1 MPVCAGKARITLPA
15 FGAVTLLPA
24 ANGTAPAAVTAT
36 ATADGAILRNDRVT
50 LTLDREGH
58 VTGYTLDGRE
68 MTAGRPMNVLRMYK
82 DVPRIFDAWDID
94 SNYREQDSWTS
105 TAETFEI
112 VEAAGFAASVRW
124 TGKIGHSTVAQTIT
138 LCADSPVAEFDTTV
152 QWHELHR
159 LLKVEFPVDVR
170 AENAYHEI
178 QFGYVERPTHRSR
191 GYDQQRFEVCN
202 HRYTALADNAHGCA
216 VVNDC
221 KYGVG
226 VEQNSIELTLLRAA
240 ASPEMGTD
248 QGEQTF
254 RYGFTAWNTSFAEAP
269 IVQQAAA
276 FNDAP
281 LVELGGALHTF
292 SAFTTDA
299 KNVILDTV
307 KPADDSSGDI
317 ILRVYES
324 KKADTFYHIQSG
336 LPVQALVPCDLME
349 NPIGEA
355 AAADAQLHVKPFE
368 VQMYRVKL

>member
-1 MPVCAGKARITLPA
+1 M
-15 FGAVTLLPA
+15 
-24 ANGTAPAAVTAT
+24 
-36 ATADGAILRNDRVT
+36 
-50 LTLDREGH
+50 
-58 VTGYTLDGRE
+58 
-68 MTAGRPMNVLRMYK
+68 
-82 DVPRIFDAWDID
+82 
-94 SNYREQDSWTS
+94 
-105 TAETFEI
+105 
-112 VEAAGFAASVRW
+112 
-124 TGKIGHSTVAQTIT
+124 
-138 LCADSPVAEFDTTV
+138 
-152 QWHELHR
+152 
-159 LLKVEFPVDVR
+159 FP
-170 AENAYHEI
+170 
-178 QFGYVERPTHRSR
+178 PW
-191 GYDQQRFEVCN
+191 RFEVCN

-281 LVELGGALHTF
+281 LVELGGALHAF

-307 KPADDSSGDI
+307 KPAVAEGLLALVGAPADDSSGDI

-349 NPIGEA
+349 NPLGEA
-355 AAADAQLHVKPFE
+355 VAADAQLHVKPFE
-368 VQMYRVKL
+368 VQTYRVKL